1 MVKIAIF
8 ASGSGTNFENIV
20 NCINN
25 ETITNASVALLI
37 VDKENCFA
45 IERSK
50 NLNIPYCYV
59 NPKAFI
65 NKAEYEKQ
73 ILIKLKEFNIDLIVL
88 AGYMRIVGNTLLD
101 EYPNKILNIHPAYL
115 PSFPGRHG
123 ILDTYEAKAE
133 FGGVTV
139 HYLDEGIDTG
149 CIIKQEKVYI
159 KPEWTLEEFEKHIHA
174 LEYDL
179 YPRVINEVC
188 NKFNL

>member
-20 NCINN
+20 NCISNG
-25 ETITNASVALLI
+25 TITNASVALLI

-73 ILIKLKEFNIDLIVL
+73 ILIKLKEFNIEILSITKKLHSPIELITGITTFC
-88 AGYMRIVGNTLLD
+88 AATIIGEFSD
-101 EYPNKILNIHPAYL
+101 
-115 PSFPGRHG
+115 FPKLSH
-123 ILDTYEAKAE
+123 
-133 FGGVTV
+133 
-139 HYLDEGIDTG
+139 
-149 CIIKQEKVYI
+149 
-159 KPEWTLEEFEKHIHA
+159 
-174 LEYDL
+174 
-179 YPRVINEVC
+179 
-188 NKFNL
+188 